1 MVGINFFKKN
11 KNKPQD
17 VNEILSYVQ
26 KLEKKTEELSEE
38 LSVVRK
44 MAELSIQKVSVIRF
58 NPFKDVGGDQSF
70 SIALLDFENNGFV
83 ISSIFMREGSKIYT
97 KPVKNGQSEYALSE
111 EEEKAIKKALGQK

>member
-11 KNKPQD
+11 KDKPQG

-38 LSVVRK
+38 LSIVRK

>member
-17 VNEILSYVQ
+17 VNEILSYVK

-38 LSVVRK
+38 LSAVRK